1 MNAAKWWMTVGGVLM
16 VIMGGLGLLATHVV
30 GPAPDAILRMN
41 TMHAGAHL
49 LGGLI
54 AIANGLGLT
63 GTARSNATIAYGALF
78 LVAFVVNLASPDLW
92 GMMPDAPA
100 NLGIHVMHAT
110 VGVLS
115 VVTGILDRPSVS
127 NASRPAVPGS
137 HGI

>member
-41 TMHAGAHL
+41 TLHAGAHL

-63 GTARSNATIAYGALF
+63 GTARSNATISTSPPTIFSFSRTAARKAVPACRNGACCR
-78 LVAFVVNLASPDLW
+78 SR
-92 GMMPDAPA
+92 A
-100 NLGIHVMHAT
+100 NL
-110 VGVLS
+110 
-115 VVTGILDRPSVS
+115 
-127 NASRPAVPGS
+127 
-137 HGI
+137 